1 MASVKDKKTY
11 QLRTICEVHRE
22 IYDILLDKYESN
34 NIRKEIEERLEESY
48 QMAKKMDLKLKQ
60 YKNGYD
66 DGWWEVQR
74 KEILEEKLKYRNYL
88 RDNKQ

>member
-22 IYDILLDKYESN
+22 IYDILLDKYENN